1 MAKKNGKTNSTGKN
15 SFPIDTPTA
24 CRWKWA
30 WSSLYLNS
38 GSTSSCHRA
47 SFSTLTK
54 ENFQNFH
61 NTPQKIQARQIMLDG
76 QWPSGGCEYCKHIE
90 DQGGVSDRI
99 YQSSKPG
106 IPPEL
111 EDGIH
116 THVTPVELE
125 VFINNICNMKCI
137 YCRAEYSSTLASE
150 DKKFG
155 YELNSAGL
163 TSQLSD
169 ENFMPQF
176 VEWYKEHG
184 HNLQR
189 LNILGGEPL
198 YQKEFYKLLDVIEQY
213 PNPQL
218 ELVVTT
224 NLMAPAVWLDR
235 WRKQSMDILKK
246 RCVKRID
253 MQCSI
258 DGLGTAAEY
267 VRSGLD
273 SEQWVKN
280 FESFFYK
287 SPYKMTLL
295 TTFNLLVI
303 DDIHNLCKQWKKWS
317 EHKPVFWSIHNV
329 LPLDSVLNIYHYD
342 DEIYTSKIKSLLANI
357 DNQNTYNLLSGILKS
372 SQDNTTDGKLLQLKN
387 YLQSVDHRRSSNWRD
402 VFPWLTKYLESV

>member
-1 MAKKNGKTNSTGKN
+1 
-15 SFPIDTPTA
+15 
-24 CRWKWA
+24 
-30 WSSLYLNS
+30 
-38 GSTSSCHRA
+38 
-47 SFSTLTK
+47 
-54 ENFQNFH
+54 
-61 NTPQKIQARQIMLDG
+61 MLDG

-125 VFINNICNMKCI
+125 VFINRICNMKCI
-137 YCRAEYSSTLASE
+137 YCKGEYSTTIANE

-163 TSQLSD
+163 TSKYID

-176 VEWYKEHG
+176 LEWYKEHG

-224 NLMAPAVWLDR
+224 NLMAPAIWLDR

-253 MQCSI
+253 MCCSI

-329 LPLDSVLNIYHYD
+329 LPLDSVLNIHHYD
-342 DEIYTSKIKSLLANI
+342 DKIYTSKIKSLLANI
-357 DNQNTYNLLSGILKS
+357 DNKDTHNLLSGILKS
-372 SQDNTTDGKLLQLKN
+372 SQNNTTDGKLLLLKN
-387 YLQSVDHRRSSNWRD
+387 YLQSVDHRRNSNWQD